1 VATNFGRQF
10 DADIKRF
17 RFTSSLVYDASA
29 GVEILTPLFPKQFLL
44 LATLANIGKSI
55 GVTTA
60 NVVRAPIQMSFSLK
74 VRLRHTPHTPSRH
87 APCDVRICRRRMR
100 RTYLP
105 TAFGC
110 HRRLRTAALRNGP
123 CVGAT

>member
-1 VATNFGRQF
+1 VRGGAATGKLTVATNFGRQF

-17 RFTSSLVYDASA
+17 RFTSSLVYDLSA

-74 VRLRHTPHTPSRH
+74 VSLLPPSH
-87 APCDVRICRRRMR
+87 PAP
-100 RTYLP
+100 
-105 TAFGC
+105 
-110 HRRLRTAALRNGP
+110 AASCELNMVTERGLS
-123 CVGAT
+123 